1 VFCLHSSVLSALDPE
16 FVLAAVE
23 DLNLQEVQSLQGCNF
38 IAVSKH
44 LCGPATDLSLRCCIH
59 GADSG
64 LRNGTPNNEGC
75 REGPGNPMLDGLGIA
90 TCCHHL
96 CQWSSYISKSLREA
110 LTTLDFIFSGS
121 RLEITLVSKL
131 VVVLFGTIFSYFV
144 TVIVDQ

>member
-1 VFCLHSSVLSALDPE
+1 
-16 FVLAAVE
+16 
-23 DLNLQEVQSLQGCNF
+23 
-38 IAVSKH
+38 
-44 LCGPATDLSLRCCIH
+44 
-59 GADSG
+59 
-64 LRNGTPNNEGC
+64 
-75 REGPGNPMLDGLGIA
+75 MLDGLGIA